1 MKFFIINLVS
11 ITYTSFFLMMIV
23 VAIMG
28 KERAGDSGLDE
39 FMVCFSIIGFMSI
52 VRYFVNYEH
61 NT

>member
-1 MKFFIINLVS
+1 MKTFIINLVS

-28 KERAGDSGLDE
+28 KERAGDSGLEE
-39 FMVCFSIIGFMSI
+39 FVVCFAIVSFMSVI
-52 VRYFVNYEH
+52 HYFVNYEH

>member
-1 MKFFIINLVS
+1 
-11 ITYTSFFLMMIV
+11 MMIV

-28 KERAGDSGLDE
+28 KERAGDSGLEE
-39 FMVCFSIIGFMSI
+39 FIVCFAIVSFMSI